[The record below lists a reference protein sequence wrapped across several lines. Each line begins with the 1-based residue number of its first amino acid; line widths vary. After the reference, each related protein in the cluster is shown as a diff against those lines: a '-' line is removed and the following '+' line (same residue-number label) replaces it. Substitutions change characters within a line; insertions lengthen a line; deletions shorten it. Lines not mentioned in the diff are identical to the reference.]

1 MTVTRVLAASLISAI
16 TLGTAASAAAQT
28 EGKVSVGGSIT
39 LNAAAAGGNR
49 VNAFGIGPLVRL
61 NPRRGWGV
69 AAALNW
75 YHADLRQIDG
85 SDPPFARL
93 TVRPLMA
100 GIGYTFGPD
109 KTLFNVSVVGGP
121 SFNSA
126 KFDDDYIE
134 RISSLPTIEA
144 DNSVAI
150 RPGFSLTHTLAPR
163 VALTGFA
170 GYMFNRAKVT
180 YRNAGV
186 EVDDRWNADS
196 VVLSV
201 GLVYS
206 IF

>member
-1 MTVTRVLAASLISAI
+1 MLTTKVLAGLAAVC
-16 TLGTAASAAAQT
+16 TLAAAVPAAAQT
-28 EGKVSVGGSIT
+28 EGRVSVGGSVT
-39 LNAAAAGGNR
+39 LNANAGGNR
-49 VNAFGIGPLVRL
+49 SNALAIGPLVRL

-75 YHADLRQIDG
+75 YHADLKQPDG
-85 SDPPFARL
+85 GDPPFARL
-93 TVRPLMA
+93 TIKPLMA

-109 KTLFNVSVVGGP
+109 RTLFNVSVVAGP

-126 KFDDDYIE
+126 KFDDEYIE

-150 RPGFSLTHTLAPR
+150 RPGFSLTHTLKPR
-163 VALTGFA
+163 LALTGFA
-170 GYMFNRAKVT
+170 GYMINRAKVV

-186 EVDDRWNADS
+186 EIDDQWKADS